1 MTAATASDRTAVIV
15 GIGET
20 ELGRVPNRTT
30 MALHIDAAVAA
41 IRDAGLAKAEID
53 GVLCIHPV
61 LAETPRFHM
70 FFTERMGMF
79 AKTLC
84 DSLTIGGASPGH
96 GLQVARWA
104 VESGQCKA
112 VLLVGAESLL
122 SGPGGTSGAGV
133 EAYATLGAHSLEFEY
148 PYGAHI
154 PAFYALLAQRYMH
167 EFGATSEQLARIAVA
182 CRKHAALNPKA
193 QMREPIT
200 VADVLQSKLVAT
212 PLRKLDCSLV
222 SDGGA
227 AIVVTSAAR
236 ARDLPSMPVHILGI
250 GEAHSTYHM
259 GHLVRGDGQFNLV
272 NTVCQLAAKRAFG
285 QAGLQPRD
293 VDVAEIYDSF
303 TITAMIQLEEIGFC
317 GKGEGGDFVSDGRIE
332 LGGALPVNTHGGL
345 LSCAHPGVPGGLLH
359 MVEAVRQL
367 RGDAGVRQVKGAR
380 VALSTNASAVAS
392 NFSMALLGADR

>member
-1 MTAATASDRTAVIV
+1 MVLNDADRTAIIC

-20 ELGRVPNRTT
+20 DLGRVPNRTT
-30 MALHIDAAVAA
+30 MGLYIDAAVAA
-41 IRDAGLAKAEID
+41 INDSGLHKDDID

-61 LAETPRFHM
+61 LADTPRFHM

-104 VESGQCKA
+104 VESGQCRA

-122 SGPGGTSGAGV
+122 SEPGGTSAGGV
-133 EAYATLGAHSLEFEY
+133 EAYATLGAHSMEFEF

-154 PAFYALLAQRYMH
+154 PAFYALLAKRYMH
-167 EFGATSEQLARIAVA
+167 EFGTTSEQLANIAVA
-182 CRKHAALNPKA
+182 CRKHALLNPKA
-193 QMREPIT
+193 QMRQPIT
-200 VADVLQSKLVAT
+200 VTDVLESKMVST

-227 AIVVTSAAR
+227 ALIVTSLAR
-236 ARDLPSMPVHILGI
+236 ARDLPTRPIRILGI

-272 NTVCQLAAKRAFG
+272 NTVCQLAAKRAFSE
-285 QAGLQPRD
+285 AGLEPSE
-293 VDVAEIYDSF
+293 VDVAQIYDSF
-303 TITAMIQLEEIGFC
+303 TITVMIQLEEIGFC
-317 GKGEGGDFVSDGRIE
+317 GKGEGGDFVSNGGIE
-332 LGGALPVNTHGGL
+332 LGGRLPVNTHGGL
-345 LSCAHPGVPGGLLH
+345 LSCAHPGVPGGMLH
-359 MVEAVRQL
+359 LVEAVRQL
-367 RGDAGVRQVKGAR
+367 RGVAGPRQVPGAK

-392 NFSMALLGADR
+392 NFSMALLGTE